1 MSILLSRHRLQRISM
16 LIVIFLAATSL
27 FQNAWSSSTPGSGLG
42 SAIRDLTND
51 LLSKSFDTASD
62 KINSSNQL
70 GITLSNM
77 TNNLSSTQN
86 TWASSTPG
94 SGLGSAIRDLTN
106 DLLSKSFDTASDKIN
121 NSNQLGVTLSNM
133 TNNLSSTQALSSL
146 NVLNSTNNYGTGA
159 ISKQITVSNGAC
171 NVVAVA
177 GAGNSTLSSD
187 GDCNDQFTGGF
198 GADKFICGDGTDI
211 IIGFNG
217 TQGDAIV
224 DPQNCEK
231 IM

>member
-1 MSILLSRHRLQRISM
+1 MSILLSRYRLQRISM
-16 LIVIFLAATSL
+16 LIVVFLVATSL
-27 FQNAWSSSTPGSGLG
+27 F
-42 SAIRDLTND
+42 
-51 LLSKSFDTASD
+51 
-62 KINSSNQL
+62 
-70 GITLSNM
+70 
-77 TNNLSSTQN
+77 QN

-106 DLLSKSFDTASDKIN
+106 DLLSKAFDSASDNVN
-121 NSNQLGVTLSNM
+121 NSNQLGITLSNM
-133 TNNLSSTQALSSL
+133 TDNLSSTQNTWASSTPGSGLGIAIRDLTNDLLSKAFDSASDNVNNSNQLGIALSNMTDNLSSTQALSSL
-146 NVLNSTNNYGTGA
+146 NVLNSTNNFDTGA

-187 GDCNDQFTGGF
+187 GDCNDQLTGGF
-198 GADKFICGDGTDI
+198 GADRFICGDGTDI
-211 IIGFNG
+211 ILNFNG